1 MLSSMTDKYKVKE
14 MTFRNLT
21 IASDFEI
28 KVVDGIVVEALCIPC
43 SSSDIK
49 KLKQIALCNL
59 NKQIQKSI
67 MNYL

>member
-1 MLSSMTDKYKVKE
+1 MTDKYNVKE

-28 KVVDGIVVEALCIPC
+28 KVVDGIVVEALCTPC

-49 KLKQIALCNL
+49 K
-59 NKQIQKSI
+59 
-67 MNYL
+67 

>member
-1 MLSSMTDKYKVKE
+1 MLSSMTDKYNVKE

-28 KVVDGIVVEALCIPC
+28 KVVDGIVVEALYTPC

-49 KLKQIALCNL
+49 S
-59 NKQIQKSI
+59 KSRLL
-67 MNYL
+67 YVT